1 MTVEYDLVVIG
12 GSTAGVYAATAA
24 AQMKAR
30 VALVNPQLSGT
41 PAMVP
46 EKSGYRHKDC
56 LLQVVRVGGVAQRLR
71 ERAGLGFGINVPATE
86 RIPSKVRSISRFPTY
101 SEKVNVPAVRD
112 SECGEESNARGM
124 QFADAQQWAATVE
137 STLQSQQEPALL
149 ASLGVDVIIDRGE
162 FVYHR
167 NQPVFA
173 VSDRRLRASAY
184 LIATGSS
191 PDVPDLEGLL
201 STGYVTTETLGSL
214 EKLPETLVVIGS
226 DAVGVEL
233 GQTLAR
239 LGSRVTLVVSSPQ
252 IFPKEDPEAGQ
263 LIQAQ
268 LEAEGIKVLTQ
279 TEVTQAQMLENKKWI
294 QAGNKAIEADE
305 IFLAMGQRVGDV
317 ACLNLEAVG
326 VKWNARCIQ
335 TNQKLQTTNPRIYA
349 CGDIIGGYRFGHLA
363 IYEAGIALK
372 NALFLP
378 RFNVDYLP
386 IPWAIFS
393 SPELARV
400 GLTEAQARRRYGKDV
415 LAVRQYFKTVD
426 AAVIRGETTGFC
438 KLIGRRN
445 GKILGATIVGPAASE
460 SIGTFALAMGQ
471 KIKLGSLNLDAI
483 VRPTLS
489 EIISQTAL
497 EWRRERFTHNTRKQ
511 NFLET
516 FFNLRR
522 SWSN

>member
-24 AQMKAR
+24 AQLKAR
-30 VALVNPQLSGT
+30 VALVKPQLSGT
-41 PAMVP
+41 PRGAMVP
-46 EKSGYRHKDC
+46 EKSGFRHKDC
-56 LLQVVRVGGVAQRLR
+56 LHQVARVAQLLR
-71 ERAGLGFGINVPATE
+71 ESHQFGINVPATG
-86 RIPSKVRSISRFPTY
+86 
-101 SEKVNVPAVRD
+101 D
-112 SECGEESNARGM
+112 ARGM

-214 EKLPETLVVIGS
+214 EKLPETVVVIGS
-226 DAVGVEL
+226 DPVGVEL

-279 TEVTQAQMLENKKWI
+279 TEVTQAKLLENKKWI

-305 IFLAMGQRVGDV
+305 IFLAMGQRPSLPDIT
-317 ACLNLEAVG
+317 CLNLEAVG
-326 VKWNARCIQ
+326 VKWNRRCIQ

-363 IYEAGIALK
+363 IYEAVIALK
-372 NALFLP
+372 NALFFP
-378 RFNVDYLP
+378 IFNVDYLP

-445 GKILGATIVGPAASE
+445 GQILGATIVGPAASE
-460 SIGTFALAMGQ
+460 LIGTIALAMGQ
-471 KIKLGSLNLDAI
+471 KIKLVSLNLDAI

-497 EWRRERFTHNTRKQ
+497 EWRRQRFTHNTRKQ
-511 NFLET
+511 NFLES
-516 FFNLRR
+516 FFNRRR

>member
-1 MTVEYDLVVIG
+1 MAVEYDLVVIG
-12 GSTAGVYAATAA
+12 SSPAGLYAATAA
-24 AQMKAR
+24 AQLKAR
-30 VALVNPQLSGT
+30 VALVEPQLSGRFG
-41 PAMVP
+41 
-46 EKSGYRHKDC
+46 SGCFFRQKDC
-56 LLQVVRVGGVAQRLR
+56 LNQVGRVAQLVR
-71 ERAGLGFGINVPATE
+71 ESHQFGIYGA
-86 RIPSKVRSISRFPTY
+86 
-101 SEKVNVPAVRD
+101 AHCD
-112 SECGEESNARGM
+112 ARGIE
-124 QFADAQQWAATVE
+124 FASARQWAATVE
-137 STLQSQQEPALL
+137 STLMGSLEPALL
-149 ASLGVDVIIDRGE
+149 ASLGVDVIVDRGE

-167 NQPVFA
+167 NMPVFA

-191 PDVPDLEGLL
+191 PDIPDIEGLL
-201 STGYVTTETLGSL
+201 STGYVTTDTLGSL
-214 EKLPETLVVIGS
+214 QKLPETVVVIGS
-226 DAVGVEL
+226 DPVGVEL
-233 GQTLAR
+233 GQTLTR
-239 LGSRVTLVVSSPQ
+239 LGSTVTLVVSNPQ
-252 IFPKEDPEAGQ
+252 ILPKEDPEAGQ

-268 LEAEGIKVLTQ
+268 LEAEGIKLLTQ
-279 TEVTQAQMLENKKWI
+279 TEVTQAKLLSDKKWI
-294 QAGNKAIEADE
+294 QAENKAIEADE
-305 IFLAMGQRVGDV
+305 IFLATGQRVGDV

-326 VKWNARCIQ
+326 VKWNSRCIQ

-349 CGDIIGGYRFGHLA
+349 CGDIIGGYRFEHLA

-378 RFNVDYLP
+378 LFNVDYLP

-400 GLTEAQARRRYGKDV
+400 GFTEAQARRRYGKDV

-426 AAVIRGETTGFC
+426 AAVIRGKTTGFC

-445 GKILGATIVGPAASE
+445 GQILGATIVGPAASE
-460 SIGTFALAMGQ
+460 LIGAIALAMRH
-471 KIKLGSLNLDAI
+471 KIKLVDLDAI

-497 EWRRERFTHNTRKQ
+497 EWRRQRFKHNTGKQ
-511 NFLET
+511 NLLES